1 MLETETRL
9 ASFGQV
15 LQHWLFQPVKV
26 ENRSYK
32 STDGNLKDKTTWPQ
46 IILHELH
53 LNMLN
58 LASSAHNSIKRCWS
72 IHESDLLGRETW
84 QNADVWEEPELGLFH
99 LFLRLMRLCCWAAVT
114 LELANLVL
122 LLISLGHTK
131 LWFFL
136 HKDCMSRVSPRD
148 SMRESLV
155 VSTTANSHS
164 TKDRPPLGSYA
175 PSSEYWSHYLN
186 SNYLITFKKDNSV
199 SSKLLNLN
207 KRKMGEHDGSLHI
220 SEELGKMEQTPGG
233 RTRPEGPHV
242 MVRH

>member
-1 MLETETRL
+1 
-9 ASFGQV
+9 
-15 LQHWLFQPVKV
+15 
-26 ENRSYK
+26 
-32 STDGNLKDKTTWPQ
+32 
-46 IILHELH
+46 
-53 LNMLN
+53 MLN
-58 LASSAHNSIKRCWS
+58 LASSAHNSIKRCWL
-72 IHESDLLGRETW
+72 IHIK
-84 QNADVWEEPELGLFH
+84 VICWEEKLDRTQRFEKSQSWDYSTYFWDWWECVVELLWP
-99 LFLRLMRLCCWAAVT
+99 LSWQL
-114 LELANLVL
+114 LVL

-155 VSTTANSHS
+155 VSTTANSYS

-199 SSKLLNLN
+199 SSKLLNPN

-220 SEELGKMEQTPGG
+220 SEELGKMEQTPGAELG
-233 RTRPEGPHV
+233 LRVPTLWWGIKCLYFVKHV
-242 MVRH
+242 LTVSVSGQ